1 MQPQR
6 KPSRKKTASAE
17 DVGLSR
23 DDVEYILGTFR
34 EDGDVTRE
42 GTFETIMDYFDRLD
56 YQGDDYQSPNCGEG
70 KADGTT

>member
-6 KPSRKKTASAE
+6 EPSRKKTASAE

-34 EDGDVTRE
+34 EDGHVTKE
-42 GTFETIMDYFDRLD
+42 GTFETIMDYFDRTARRD
-56 YQGDDYQSPNCGEG
+56 GVEVTDDDGE
-70 KADGTT
+70 AD